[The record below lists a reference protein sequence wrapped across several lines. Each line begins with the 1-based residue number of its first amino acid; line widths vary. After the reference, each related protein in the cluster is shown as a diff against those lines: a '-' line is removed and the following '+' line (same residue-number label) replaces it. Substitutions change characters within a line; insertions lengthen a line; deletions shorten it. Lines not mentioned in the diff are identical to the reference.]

1 MENKFLSKK
10 MMKSALIV
18 EIRNR
23 VITEIAR
30 KENIMNNKFTYTFLG
45 NQYVLEIYKTS
56 YINNGNLA
64 ISAVISET
72 QESFDILTVN
82 VDDLPYGMACLD
94 TNNLPG
100 IYEALME
107 AGLIYETGFTM
118 KSGFNTYP
126 VALFNVDE
134 LPELEVQN

>member
-1 MENKFLSKK
+1 
-10 MMKSALIV
+10 
-18 EIRNR
+18 
-23 VITEIAR
+23 
-30 KENIMNNKFTYTFLG
+30 MNNKFTYTFLG

-56 YINNGNLA
+56 YINNGNL
-64 ISAVISET
+64 
-72 QESFDILTVN
+72 DILTVN

>member
-1 MENKFLSKK
+1 
-10 MMKSALIV
+10 
-18 EIRNR
+18 
-23 VITEIAR
+23 
-30 KENIMNNKFTYTFLG
+30 
-45 NQYVLEIYKTS
+45 
-56 YINNGNLA
+56 
-64 ISAVISET
+64 
-72 QESFDILTVN
+72 
-82 VDDLPYGMACLD
+82 MACLD

>member
-1 MENKFLSKK
+1 
-10 MMKSALIV
+10 
-18 EIRNR
+18 
-23 VITEIAR
+23 
-30 KENIMNNKFTYTFLG
+30 MNNKFTYTFLG
-45 NQYVLEIYKTS
+45 NQYVLEIY
-56 YINNGNLA
+56 
-64 ISAVISET
+64 
-72 QESFDILTVN
+72 
-82 VDDLPYGMACLD
+82 ACLD

-107 AGLIYETGFTM
+107 AGLIYETGFTI

>member
-1 MENKFLSKK
+1 MLMIYHMEWLVW
-10 MMKSALIV
+10 I
-18 EIRNR
+18 
-23 VITEIAR
+23 
-30 KENIMNNKFTYTFLG
+30 
-45 NQYVLEIYKTS
+45 
-56 YINNGNLA
+56 
-64 ISAVISET
+64 
-72 QESFDILTVN
+72 
-82 VDDLPYGMACLD
+82 P
-94 TNNLPG
+94 NNLPG

>member
-1 MENKFLSKK
+1 
-10 MMKSALIV
+10 
-18 EIRNR
+18 
-23 VITEIAR
+23 
-30 KENIMNNKFTYTFLG
+30 MNNKFTYTFLG

-82 VDDLPYGMACLD
+82 VDDLD

>member
-1 MENKFLSKK
+1 
-10 MMKSALIV
+10 
-18 EIRNR
+18 
-23 VITEIAR
+23 
-30 KENIMNNKFTYTFLG
+30 MNNKFTYTFLG

-82 VDDLPYGMACLD
+82 VDDLPYRMACLD